1 MKEARLCFFCSA
13 PMQLLTHEHGFDTYG
28 CPRGCDYH
36 CYEEESTSDRQ
47 GDNCKVTEERCGN
60 R

>member
-1 MKEARLCFFCSA
+1 MKEVRLCFFCSA

-36 CYEEESTSDRQ
+36 YYEEESGTAKEGGSVKVRGDRSA
-47 GDNCKVTEERCGN
+47 
-60 R
+60 